1 MVFPWRCQSAQ
12 RGSWSFLKLWIWTL
26 LCCDLLPHHGTHCWT
41 YHYSERSMNWENAR
55 KFCKHNYTDLV
66 AIQNK
71 REIEYLEK
79 TLPKN
84 PTYYWIGIRKIGK
97 TWTWVGTN
105 KTLTK
110 EAENWGTGEPNNKK
124 SKEDC
129 VEIYIKRERDS
140 GKWNDDACH
149 KRKAALCY
157 TASCQP
163 ESCNRHGECVE
174 TINNNTCIC
183 DPGYYGPQCQYVIQC
198 EPLKAPE
205 LGTMNCIHPLGD
217 FSFQSQCAFNCSE
230 GSELLG
236 NAKTECGA
244 SGNWT
249 YLEPICQVI
258 QCMPLAAP
266 DLGTMEC
273 SHPLA
278 NFSFTSAC
286 TFTCSEETDLI
297 GERKTVCRSSGS
309 WSSPSPICQKT
320 KRSFSK
326 IKEGDYN
333 PLFIPV
339 AVMVTAFSGLAFII
353 WLARRLKKGKKS
365 QESLRDQHLTMEKHS
380 IQQAFPTT
388 NLTVKVSRPGAGHQS

>member
-1 MVFPWRCQSAQ
+1 MVFLWRCPSTQW
-12 RGSWSFLKLWIWTL
+12 GSWSILKLWVWTV
-26 LCCDLLPHHGTHCWT
+26 LCCDFLAYRGTHCWT
-41 YHYSERSMNWENAR
+41 YHYSEKSMNWENAR
-55 KFCKHNYTDLV
+55 KFCKENYTDLV

-105 KTLTK
+105 KPLTK
-110 EAENWGTGEPNNKK
+110 EAENWGAGEPNNKK

-129 VEIYIKRERDS
+129 VEIYIKREKDS

-157 TASCQP
+157 TASCQSG
-163 ESCNRHGECVE
+163 SCSGHGECVE
-174 TINNNTCIC
+174 TINNYTCSC
-183 DPGYYGPQCQYVIQC
+183 DEGFYGPQCQHVVQC
-198 EPLKAPE
+198 EPLTAPE
-205 LGTMNCIHPLGD
+205 LGAMDCTHPLGD
-217 FSFQSQCAFNCSE
+217 FSFHSQCAFNCSE

-236 NAKTECGA
+236 IGETHCGPY
-244 SGNWT
+244 GNWSS
-249 YLEPICQVI
+249 LEPVCQVTPC
-258 QCMPLAAP
+258 QPLTAP
-266 DLGTMEC
+266 DLGAIEC

-278 NFSFTSAC
+278 NFSFASAC
-286 TFTCSEETDLI
+286 TFSCSEETDLI
-297 GERKTVCRSSGS
+297 GERVTVCGS
-309 WSSPSPICQKT
+309 AGVWSSPRPICQMT
-320 KRSFSK
+320 DRSFSK

-365 QESLRDQHLTMEKHS
+365 QKRVDD
-380 IQQAFPTT
+380 PY
-388 NLTVKVSRPGAGHQS
+388 